1 MIQRVI
7 IFFIVVVLG
16 SFVAAYAWSILQ
28 GLDFWAALG
37 NIGTILG
44 IISFVP
50 IAYAVYEY
58 VQYKRREEQDRLRIH
73 TEAGTQPAVLIVSM
87 GGGCIRNSVE
97 AYLKGQDG
105 FKDFDFEHRVF
116 VVHRDDKVIQPSDAD
131 GIMVEVEEKQD
142 DIRSKAADKVHL
154 FLKAP
159 MPIAVMVGAV
169 LANRTPT
176 LVYHYQTNKGYENWG
191 ALQR

>member
-1 MIQRVI
+1 MITKSLA
-7 IFFIVVVLG
+7 FTLFVVLV
-16 SFVAAYAWSILQ
+16 SFITAYGLSLYDDSNFWS
-28 GLDFWAALG
+28 WLG

-50 IAYAVYEY
+50 ILYAVYEY
-58 VQYKRREEQDRLRIH
+58 LQFKRREEQDRKRIH

-87 GGGCIRNSVE
+87 GGGCIRNNVE
-97 AYLKGQDG
+97 AYLKRQDS

-116 VVHRDDKVIQPSDAD
+116 VVHRDDKEIQLSDVDDIIA
-131 GIMVEVEEKQD
+131 EVEEKQD

-159 MPIAVMVGAV
+159 MPIAVMVGSV

-176 LVYHYQTNKGYENWG
+176 LVYHYQPNKGYENWG
-191 ALQR
+191 TLHR